1 MVDESVELAK
11 RYAHAA
17 SVISGPNAVLLTRDY
32 RANARIIA
40 RTQAALAVARG
51 SQGSL
56 NSVFK

>member
-11 RYAHAA
+11 RYAYAA
-17 SVISGPNAVLLTRDY
+17 SVSSGPNAVLLTRDY

-51 SQGSL
+51 SPGSL
-56 NSVFK
+56 K